1 MKNNHEKQK
10 FCCKWNRKCCG
21 AKCKN
26 YNQKCKWTG
35 RIIITKHNWRCRMAK
50 VGKHGQKK
58 KDVVDIKKFV

>member
-1 MKNNHEKQK
+1 VGQNV
-10 FCCKWNRKCCG
+10 
-21 AKCKN
+21 KN

-58 KDVVDIKKFV
+58 DVVDIKKFV